1 MKRAEPATLWLWGQI
16 PQEVDS
22 EVFLGNLLG
31 TPVTVEGH
39 RMGQCEELGGDAVTT
54 KASRLIPGGSSGAGM
69 AHFVLNGAGKLN
81 LGFCAPISD

>member
-1 MKRAEPATLWLWGQI
+1 MKEVEPSYTLALGQI

-22 EVFLGNLLG
+22 EVFLGSLLG

-54 KASRLIPGGSSGAGM
+54 KASVNPRGSSGAGM
-69 AHFVLNGAGKLN
+69 AHLF
-81 LGFCAPISD
+81 